1 MEKKYD
7 PHCLPIRPAG
17 ILVKDNG
24 KVGIEGTTIAVGNRE
39 NLKKSLRLEIKTKVF
54 GGKATFC
61 EISHLILGLS
71 KMNL

>member
-39 NLKKSLRLEIKTKVF
+39 NLKKKPPSWNKNKSVWRKSHILRDKPSDTW
-54 GGKATFC
+54 
-61 EISHLILGLS
+61 LI
-71 KMNL
+71 